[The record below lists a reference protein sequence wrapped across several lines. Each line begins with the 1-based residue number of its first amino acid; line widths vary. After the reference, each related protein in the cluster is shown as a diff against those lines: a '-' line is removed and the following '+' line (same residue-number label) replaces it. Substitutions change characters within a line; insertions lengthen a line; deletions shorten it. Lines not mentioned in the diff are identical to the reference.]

1 MPSSIPYFNVDRV
14 LSAEETKA
22 LEDYSVEEIVQV
34 LRNYAEEGEQGR
46 LGGDNPRDEI
56 WTANWDRYWGR
67 YYNADK
73 ASWQSQHVM
82 PEAPQYVDRWASAM
96 REALDRTGEF
106 FTVMDASG
114 EVSQLNVVITRVMKV
129 LLSRCA
135 RTADGHVCDF
145 STIFEDQMKLG
156 AIMAC
161 CASVTWEDDLEA
173 PNGWVRVNTVDPRE
187 VHFDPKGRNLYRRRV
202 YEMDHFEL
210 LGLARDYDE
219 EMDEEIYDIGEILG
233 LMAEEDEKLRN
244 YKETATGSYAGDSG
258 NDGRKPIKME
268 EFLCTIVMPDGEV
281 VASDALCILANDNWL
296 IRGPE
301 KNPFW
306 HQRDW
311 IVFCPMVSV
320 PLSTYGRTY
329 MEEWSDVADAF
340 IELTNLILDGVYTST
355 IKAFVANPE
364 LLDDPTQ
371 LDEGI
376 SPNKIFKT
384 SEDLADL
391 RRFIAEIELGELPQ
405 SAYQIWTAL
414 KNELREGAKLSEIAL
429 GQMAPNSR
437 TTATE
442 ITMSSQSGSSM
453 IRSMARTIE
462 TRFVERILTLV
473 WKTALQYMDFT
484 DIQAAIGPDV
494 ATMLNERREEFLESS
509 LTFQVRAISGIV
521 DRQQKL
527 QNIFQAMQ
535 VIGNNPVLAQEF
547 FTRMSPAKF
556 VEAMMSLFGLDMK
569 QFEPTE
575 QERVVQNLEN
585 QAQQIAQQQGADQGG
600 RPARPQAQ

>member
-1 MPSSIPYFNVDRV
+1 MVSSTAYFNVDNIFG
-14 LSAEETKA
+14 ADETA
-22 LEDYSVEEIVQV
+22 DLDDYSIEELVQV
-34 LRNYAEEGEQGR
+34 LRGYADEGEQGR
-46 LGGDNPRDEI
+46 LAGDNPRDAI

-73 ASWQSQHVM
+73 AAWQSQHVM
-82 PEAPQYVDRWASAM
+82 PEASQFVDRWAAAM
-96 REALDRTGEF
+96 REALDRTSDW
-106 FTVMDASG
+106 FTVMDATG
-114 EVSQLNVVITRVMKV
+114 DVSQLNIIITKVMKV

-135 RTADGHVCDF
+135 RTVDGHVADF
-145 STIFEDQMKLG
+145 SSVFEDQMKMG

-173 PNGWVRVNTVDPRE
+173 PDGWPRVNTVDPRE
-187 VHFDPKGRNLYRRRV
+187 VHFDPKGRNLYRRRI

-210 LGLARDYDE
+210 MQLARDYDE
-219 EMDEEIYDIGEILG
+219 ELDESIYDIDEILG

-244 YKETATGSYAGDSG
+244 NKETASGSSQGQAGP
-258 NDGRKPIKME
+258 DGRKPIKME
-268 EFLCTIVMPDGEV
+268 EFLATLVMPDGKV
-281 VASDALCILANDNWL
+281 VASDALCIIANDTWL

-301 KNPFW
+301 QNPFW

-329 MEEWSDVADAF
+329 MEEWADVADAF

-355 IKAFVANPE
+355 IKAFIANPE
-364 LLDDPTQ
+364 MLDDPTQ

-376 SPNKIFKT
+376 SPNKIFKS
-384 SEDLADL
+384 SEDMQDL
-391 RRFIAEIELGELPQ
+391 QRFIAEIDLGTLPTE
-405 SAYQIWTAL
+405 AITVWTAL

-442 ITMSSQSGSSM
+442 IQMSSQSGSSM

-462 TRFVERILTLV
+462 TRFVERLLTLV
-473 WKTALQYMDFT
+473 WKTSLQYMDFT
-484 DIQAAIGPDV
+484 TIQNAIGV
-494 ATMLNERREEFLESS
+494 ETAQMLNERREEFLEAS
-509 LTFQVRAISGIV
+509 LTFQVRGISGIV

-527 QNIFQAMQ
+527 QNILQALQ
-535 VIGNNPVLAQEF
+535 VIGQNQFLAQELL
-547 FTRMSPAKF
+547 TRLSPKRL
-556 VEAMMSLFGLDMK
+556 VEALMTLFGLDIQ

-575 QERVVQNLEN
+575 QEKIIATMEGQAEQQAAGAQNP
-585 QAQQIAQQQGADQGG
+585 GG
-600 RPARPQAQ
+600 RPVRPQAQ

>member
-1 MPSSIPYFNVDRV
+1 MVSSTAYTNVDNI
-14 LSAEETKA
+14 LGAEETA
-22 LEDYSVEEIVQV
+22 DQDDYSVEEIVQV
-34 LRNYAEEGEQGR
+34 LRTYAEEAENGR
-46 LGGDNPRDEI
+46 MGGDNPRDAI

-67 YYNADK
+67 YYNSDK
-73 ASWQSQHVM
+73 AAWQSQHVM
-82 PEAPQYVDRWASAM
+82 PEASQFVDRWAAAM
-96 REALDRTGEF
+96 REALDRNSDWFTVLDATGE
-106 FTVMDASG
+106 A
-114 EVSQLNVVITRVMKV
+114 SQLNVLIAKVMKV
-129 LLSRCA
+129 LLSRCS
-135 RTADGHVCDF
+135 RTVDGHVADF
-145 STIFEDQMKLG
+145 SSVFEDQMKMG

-173 PNGWVRVNTVDPRE
+173 PDGWPRVNTVDPRE
-187 VHFDPKGRNLYRRRV
+187 VHYDPKGRNLYRRRI
-202 YEMDHFEL
+202 YELDHFEL
-210 LGLARDYDE
+210 MQLARDYDE
-219 EMDEEIYDIGEILG
+219 EFDEAIYDIDEILG

-244 YKETATGSYAGDSG
+244 NAETASGSYQGDGG
-258 NDGRKPIKME
+258 NEGRKPIKME
-268 EFLCTIVMPDGEV
+268 EFLATIIMPDGEV
-281 VASDALCILANDNWL
+281 VASDSLCIIANDTWL

-329 MEEWSDVADAF
+329 MEEWADVADAF

-355 IKAFVANPE
+355 IKAFIANPE

-376 SPNKIFKT
+376 SPHKIFKT
-384 SEDLADL
+384 TEDLSDL
-391 RRFIAEIELGELPQ
+391 RRFIAEIDLGSLPAEAINVW
-405 SAYQIWTAL
+405 SAL

-442 ITMSSQSGSSM
+442 IQMSTQSGSSM

-462 TRFVERILTLV
+462 TRFVERVLTLV

-484 DIQAAIGPDV
+484 TIQDAIGPEV
-494 ATMLNERREEFLESS
+494 AQMLNERREEFLEAS
-509 LTFQVRAISGIV
+509 LTFQVRGISGIV

-527 QNIFQAMQ
+527 QNILQALQ
-535 VIGNNPVLAQEF
+535 VIGQNEFLAQELL
-547 FTRMSPAKF
+547 TRMSPQKL
-556 VEAMMSLFGLDMK
+556 VETLMSLFGLEMS
-569 QFEPTE
+569 QFAPSE
-575 QERVVQNLEN
+575 QERAIAALEGQAGHAAEGVQNE
-585 QAQQIAQQQGADQGG
+585 GG

>member
-1 MPSSIPYFNVDRV
+1 MASPTAYHNVDNT
-14 LSAEETKA
+14 LAAEETGSI
-22 LEDYSVEEIVQV
+22 EDYSVEEIVQV
-34 LRNYAEEGEQGR
+34 LRTYAEEAENAR
-46 LGGDNPRDEI
+46 MSGDNPRDDI

-73 ASWQSQHVM
+73 AAWQSQHVM
-82 PEAPQYVDRWASAM
+82 PEASQFVDRWAAAM
-96 REALDRTGEF
+96 REALDRTGDW
-106 FTVMDASG
+106 FTILDASG
-114 EVSQLNVVITRVMKV
+114 NPSQLNLMLTKVMKV

-135 RTADGHVCDF
+135 RTADGHVADF
-145 STIFEDQMKLG
+145 STIFEDQMKMG

-161 CASVTWEDDLEA
+161 CASVTWEEDLEA
-173 PNGWVRVNTVDPRE
+173 PDGWPRVNTVDPRE
-187 VHFDPKGRNLYRRRV
+187 YHNDPKGRNLYRRRI
-202 YEMDHFEL
+202 YEIDHYEL
-210 LGLARDYDE
+210 MQLAKDYD
-219 EMDEEIYDIGEILG
+219 DEIDDNVYDTAEIAM
-233 LMAEEDEKLRN
+233 LMAEEDERLRN
-244 YKETATGSYAGDSG
+244 NRETSSGSGG
-258 NDGRKPIKME
+258 GEGEPDGRKPIKME

-281 VASDALCILANDNWL
+281 VASDALCIVANDNWL

-301 KNPFW
+301 QNPFW

-311 IVFCPMVSV
+311 LVFCPMVSV

-329 MEEWSDVADAF
+329 MEEWADVADAF

-355 IKAFVANPE
+355 IKAFIANPE

-405 SAYQIWTAL
+405 SAITVWTAL

-442 ITMSSQSGSSM
+442 VQISTQSGSSM

-473 WKTALQYMDFT
+473 WKTALQFMDFT
-484 DIQAAIGPDV
+484 TIADAIGPEV
-494 ATMLNERREEFLESS
+494 ASMLNERREEFLEAS
-509 LTFQVRAISGIV
+509 LTFQVRGISGIV

-527 QNIFQAMQ
+527 QNILQALQ
-535 VIGNNPVLAQEF
+535 VIGQNQFLAQELL
-547 FTRMSPAKF
+547 TRMSPKKLVDAL
-556 VEAMMSLFGLDMK
+556 MTLFGLDIS
-569 QFEPTE
+569 QFQMDERERAVQAME
-575 QERVVQNLEN
+575 Q
-585 QAQQIAQQQGADQGG
+585 QAQQAAAGAQNQGG
-600 RPARPQAQ
+600 RPTQPQAQ